1 MVLKSIETE
10 KDDGLPP
17 INRKTINYLVNHS
30 GGTDYV
36 VKLVKRKTVN
46 DTFTVLRLFE
56 HIGELR
62 FFEFILHKVVKNEGL
77 IYYHNKDTIE
87 EFRKLHDLGV
97 STLHN
102 YLRTM
107 IHKTI
112 LIKIGNGRYKVNGK
126 YVIVTGKRDKYETE

>member
-10 KDDGLPP
+10 KDDVV
-17 INRKTINYLVNHS
+17 NTIKRHTISYLVNHS
-30 GGTDYV
+30 KGTDYV
-36 VKLVKRKTVN
+36 VKLIKRKTIN

-77 IYYHNKDTIE
+77 IYYHNKDTID
-87 EFRKLHDLGV
+87 EFRKLHELGI

-102 YLRTM
+102 YLRSM
-107 IHKTI
+107 ITKEI
-112 LIKIGNGRYKVNGK
+112 LIKLGNGRYKVNEK
-126 YVIVTGKRDKYETE
+126 LVTVTGKKDKYEGQ